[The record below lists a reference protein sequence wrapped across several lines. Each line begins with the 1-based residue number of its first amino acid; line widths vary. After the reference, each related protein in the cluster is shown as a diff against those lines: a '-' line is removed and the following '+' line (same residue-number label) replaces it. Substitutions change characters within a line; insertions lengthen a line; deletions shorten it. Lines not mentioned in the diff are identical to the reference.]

1 MNASAI
7 MLSIIT
13 MVCIAIVT
21 AIAATLHGAGAG
33 FAAFAISSG
42 FVLLATKDYDQG
54 EIE

>member
-21 AIAATLHGAGAG
+21 AIAATLHGAVAG

-42 FVLLATKDYDQG
+42 FVLLATKDYDG
-54 EIE
+54 ETE